1 MSRLVDNLIAYKILS
16 KLVQPFDDTPAF
28 KLGIIDAHGK
38 NLIKPSQFHTT
49 TQQDAYTYL
58 DRLVF
63 NMKKIINRLPGGESR
78 LKSMVAAL
86 FLIKEYHE
94 HKGSIPLMETKF
106 LKILEKMNK
115 ENVCL
120 VEEEIVTVRF
130 FEGKLN
136 EDGVV
141 TTGPANVTGAAVS
154 TDKPKIMP
162 KDIKKY
168 QKMNRRPAPLS
179 VGTTSVAS

>member
-1 MSRLVDNLIAYKILS
+1 
-16 KLVQPFDDTPAF
+16 
-28 KLGIIDAHGK
+28 
-38 NLIKPSQFHTT
+38 
-49 TQQDAYTYL
+49 
-58 DRLVF
+58 
-63 NMKKIINRLPGGESR
+63 
-78 LKSMVAAL
+78 
-86 FLIKEYHE
+86 
-94 HKGSIPLMETKF
+94 
-106 LKILEKMNK
+106 MNK